1 MLPKPA
7 TPTCTVCIDAPSQ
20 SHFVRRS
27 KYYSSTPKL
36 YEVKN
41 SQVDMDYKEGAAV
54 QLTGNEHG
62 ITAVKATDK
71 FMEHVKVVSQHSAA
85 GPKIS

>member
-1 MLPKPA
+1 
-7 TPTCTVCIDAPSQ
+7 
-20 SHFVRRS
+20 
-27 KYYSSTPKL
+27 L